1 MEHSKDPISV
11 RVARINSE
19 IVGKKAKFDIDTFLA
34 RETLLDVLQALY
46 DECSLESLQKYDAN
60 IAKFVEKYKEKIR
73 EVKQL
78 RVNIT
83 DFEIK
88 NVIGRGHFGEVHL
101 VKERQTG
108 DLYAMK
114 TLRKFDN
121 EISHTSYEEERNIMA
136 FSNSNWLTSLQYA
149 FQDNTYLFFIM
160 DYHPGGDLL
169 GLLYRQGGTLP
180 ESAATFYIAEL
191 VIIILLFSFCVEYH

>member
-19 IVGKKAKFDIDTFLA
+19 IVGKNAKLDFDTLLA
-34 RETLLDVLQALY
+34 RETLLDTLQTLY
-46 DECSLESLQKYDAN
+46 DECCLESLQKYDTN
-60 IAKFVEKYKEKIR
+60 IAKFVEKYKDKIK
-73 EVKQL
+73 EIKHL
-78 RVNIT
+78 RVNIS

-101 VKERQTG
+101 AKERQTG

-136 FSNSNWLTSLQYA
+136 FSHSNWLTSLQYS
-149 FQDNTYLFFIM
+149 FQDNTYLFFVM
-160 DYHPGGDLL
+160 EYHPGGDLL

-191 VIIILLFSFCVEYH
+191 VNNKPRFF